1 MHNSVVFWEIQLIL
15 SCKICS
21 GLLGLVAKCGTKS
34 KLCTQMWYNL
44 YKVVSDI
51 VHLQQNQQDM
61 ASYLGQ
67 VESLKDKFDSLMPFT
82 GKSDYQDSGHTK
94 LKGSL
99 WFWLWLGLWEIKQKI
114 LLKSWII

>member
-1 MHNSVVFWEIQLIL
+1 M
-15 SCKICS
+15 
-21 GLLGLVAKCGTKS
+21 
-34 KLCTQMWYNL
+34 
-44 YKVVSDI
+44 SDI

-99 WFWLWLGLWEIKQKI
+99 WFWL
-114 LLKSWII
+114 